1 MNSYGYEVLDLDL
14 SYLPWMVN
22 DYCLFLLQNSNIYND
37 DLISFDVED
46 KHVKKPIIINDDG
59 KCLGDSSPEY
69 WQVP

>member
-1 MNSYGYEVLDLDL
+1 
-14 SYLPWMVN
+14 MVN

-69 WQVP
+69 